1 MVLIIRHLIHQVSEF
16 FIIFEIGN
24 FKSTHIFFLFSLFYA
39 HKADILLQTHQ
50 FSFDTLENLVEE
62 HRGGVALAINHLIV
76 WFLHLK
82 TAFEHCNSLFKC
94 GIQALQLS
102 LLFFTLLS
110 DTN

>member
-39 HKADILLQTHQ
+39 HKADILLQAHQ
-50 FSFDTLENLVEE
+50 FSFDTLEDFVEE
-62 HRGGVALAINHLIV
+62 HRSGVALAINHLIV

-82 TAFEHCNSLFKC
+82 TAFEHSNSLFKR
-94 GIQALQLS
+94 GVQAL
-102 LLFFTLLS
+102 
-110 DTN
+110 